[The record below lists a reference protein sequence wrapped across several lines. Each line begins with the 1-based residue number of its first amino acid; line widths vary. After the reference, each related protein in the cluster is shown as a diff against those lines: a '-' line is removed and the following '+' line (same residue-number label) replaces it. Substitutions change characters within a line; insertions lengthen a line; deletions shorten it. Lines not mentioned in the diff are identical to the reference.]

1 MLFKQDSIVSI
12 IEMNDYGKREA
23 KKMEKLRFQNDY
35 LKAMNQTLKDREDMY
50 RLVCETSD
58 NAFLY
63 YSFETREVW
72 TLGRWKDFFDFEMH
86 EVQDVHKIYESVC
99 DEHVDAVRTLLFLE
113 NQEQT
118 EGSCECRLRGKRLW
132 LNFRAVVEY
141 DEAGVP
147 LQKIISISDITKFKK
162 QNEELTYLA
171 YYDSLTGL
179 YNRNYFVRLLGDF
192 VRNARE
198 NGEVVSVMVIDIDDF
213 RKVNDGLGMVAG
225 DELVQQFGAVLKE
238 FSSHNVIVSH
248 INSDIYCLAI
258 YKPEGEKTADAI
270 YKKIME
276 RIKEPFHL
284 SDGSEINI
292 TVCVGVA
299 EFPEAATASL
309 ELINCAEIVMFRG
322 KALGKNSIQYFD
334 TPILNDF
341 LQNVQLDSKLKEAA
355 TNRCFVLQYQP
366 QYYTG
371 NKKLR
376 GVEALIRWCDAE
388 SRKMISPGVFI
399 PLAEK
404 NGTIIPIGNW
414 VLEES
419 IRQYAE
425 WKQKFHQPM
434 IMSINVS
441 AIQYMKEDFVEHL
454 ISIVEKY
461 DVDPKCIE
469 LEVTESVLIE
479 GFESVVE
486 KLNELRN
493 YGIRVSLDD
502 FGTGFSSLSY
512 LKKLPIDTLK
522 IDKSFIDTVLTDSP
536 TRVITESI
544 VKMVKTLGFEAVA
557 EGVEEEQQYEYLHA
571 IGCDIIQG
579 YYLGK
584 PQSVEEIER
593 LLG

>member
-1 MLFKQDSIVSI
+1 
-12 IEMNDYGKREA
+12 
-23 KKMEKLRFQNDY
+23 MEKLRYQNDY
-35 LKAMNQTLKDREDMY
+35 LKAMNQKLKGKEEMY

-63 YSFETREVW
+63 YSFETREVK
-72 TLGRWKDFFDFEMH
+72 TLGRFQEFFPFEVKEPQDMHQLYECMH
-86 EVQDVHKIYESVC
+86 ESY
-99 DEHVDAVRTLLFLE
+99 VDAVRNLLFLE
-113 NQEQT
+113 NKKQSE
-118 EGSCECRLRGKRLW
+118 ESCVCKLRGKRIW
-132 LNFRAVVEY
+132 LNLRACVKY

-147 LQKIISISDITKFKK
+147 LHKIISISNVTRYQR

-171 YYDSLTGL
+171 YYDTLTGL
-179 YNRNYFVRLLGDF
+179 YNRNYFVRLLGEYI
-192 VRNARE
+192 RNAKE
-198 NGEVVSVMVIDIDDF
+198 NGDVVSVMVIDIDDF
-213 RKVNDGLGMVAG
+213 RKVNDGMGMVAG
-225 DELVQQFGAVLKE
+225 DELVQQFGIVLKE
-238 FSSHNVIVSH
+238 FSSKNVIVSH
-248 INSDIYCLAI
+248 INSDVYCMAI
-258 YKPEGEKTADAI
+258 YQPEGENTAEHI
-270 YKKIME
+270 YRRIME
-276 RIKEPFHL
+276 RIRKPFLL
-284 SDGSEINI
+284 SSGMEINI
-292 TVCVGVA
+292 TVCMGVA
-299 EFPEAATASL
+299 EFPEAASSAL

-341 LQNVQLDSKLKEAA
+341 IQSVQLDSKLKEAVA
-355 TNRCFVLQYQP
+355 NHCFSLQYQP
-366 QYYTG
+366 QFYTG

-376 GVEALIRWCDAE
+376 GVEALIRWRDE
-388 SRKMISPGVFI
+388 ENRRMISPGVFI

-419 IRQYAE
+419 IRQYAQ
-425 WKQKFHQPM
+425 WQKRFHKPM

-441 AIQYMKEDFVEHL
+441 AIQYMREDFVEHL
-454 ISIVEKY
+454 ISVVEKNKAE
-461 DVDPKCIE
+461 PKYIE
-469 LEVTESVLIE
+469 LEVTESVLID
-479 GFESVVE
+479 GFENVAG
-486 KLNELRN
+486 KLAELRN

-544 VKMVKTLGFEAVA
+544 IKMVKTLGFEAVA
-557 EGVEEEQQYEYLHA
+557 EGVEEEKQYQYLHA

-584 PQSVEEIER
+584 PQTVEEIEK
-593 LLG
+593 LLK